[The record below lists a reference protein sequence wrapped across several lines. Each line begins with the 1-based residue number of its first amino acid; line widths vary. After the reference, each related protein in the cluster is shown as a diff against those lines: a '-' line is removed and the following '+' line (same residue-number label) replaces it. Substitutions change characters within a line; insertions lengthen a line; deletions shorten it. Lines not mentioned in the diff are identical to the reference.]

1 MNAIK
6 KRRAGVAVNAGDRS
20 EGAFYC
26 PVQGGG
32 GGAESS
38 GPASQIAEIV
48 NAFPWLEMKQRF
60 ARRVLGGRD
69 APGDDLR
76 QVRARFR
83 GAFHAWLQVPI
94 GGGFAAARNNVAKE
108 GVLGMHSQQSIDGR
122 NHGHFDIVYVREGR
136 LEYARRPR
144 GHHPLASSAP

>member
-1 MNAIK
+1 MIRRPPRSTLFPYTTLFRSRHRRDSRGLRLTSVTATRKITNHECNQE
-6 KRRAGVAVNAGDRS
+6 RRAGVALDAGDRS

-32 GGAESS
+32 RGAGYS
-38 GPASQIAEIV
+38 GAASQIAEIV
-48 NAFPWLEMKQRF
+48 DAFPWLEMKQRF

-69 APGDDLR
+69 APRDDLR

-94 GGGFAAARNNVAKE
+94 GGGF
-108 GVLGMHSQQSIDGR
+108 
-122 NHGHFDIVYVREGR
+122 
-136 LEYARRPR
+136 
-144 GHHPLASSAP
+144 

>member
-6 KRRAGVAVNAGDRS
+6 KRRAGVAVDAGDRS

-32 GGAESS
+32 GRAEFS

-60 ARRVLGGRD
+60 AGAVCWVVETRPATTYDNFALDFGERFMPRYKRRGPRITGN
-69 APGDDLR
+69 
-76 QVRARFR
+76 Q
-83 GAFHAWLQVPI
+83 
-94 GGGFAAARNNVAKE
+94 
-108 GVLGMHSQQSIDGR
+108 
-122 NHGHFDIVYVREGR
+122 GH
-136 LEYARRPR
+136 
-144 GHHPLASSAP
+144 